1 MTDSLK
7 IKFDEL
13 SLKINSETNQIQ
25 KQKFAQEQIEILKQI
40 QQNFLIE
47 AEKRGYALTS
57 YNVLDIKLQQ
67 YKLMKQIA
75 ITNNLQ
81 FEEYENL
88 IQKTEKEIFGEQF
101 FTHLPAIIQHDFKSY
116 FVNPKIGIKK
126 VNFCKHKF
134 SLIGMGGMGNCKY
147 FYTFVYLQKRLES
160 LL

>member
-88 IQKTEKEIFGEQF
+88 IQKTEKEIFGE
-101 FTHLPAIIQHDFKSY
+101 
-116 FVNPKIGIKK
+116 
-126 VNFCKHKF
+126 
-134 SLIGMGGMGNCKY
+134 
-147 FYTFVYLQKRLES
+147 
-160 LL
+160 